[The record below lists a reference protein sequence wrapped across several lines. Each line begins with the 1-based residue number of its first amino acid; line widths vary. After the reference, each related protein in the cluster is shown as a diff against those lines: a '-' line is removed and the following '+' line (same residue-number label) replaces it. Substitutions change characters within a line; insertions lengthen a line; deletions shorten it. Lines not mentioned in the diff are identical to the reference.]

1 MNPFIAALF
10 NRYGFYV
17 AIAIMVIA
25 TVAYQRNEL
34 VDLRAYNETLEST
47 LIITQRERDEAISIA
62 ESNVA
67 KLSDNQT
74 KLDVLSKSNSKL
86 KGELNEIRSK
96 LDVYRNDEGKVA
108 ASPATYQPLV
118 SDATRR
124 VFSEIACETGST
136 QHCLGEGGEAR
147 ATPRPD
153 SKPVS
158 NK

>member
-10 NRYGFYV
+10 NRYGLYV
-17 AIAIMVIA
+17 AIAIMVIV
-25 TVAYQRNEL
+25 TVVYQRNEL
-34 VDLRAYNETLEST
+34 VDLRDYNETLEST
-47 LIITQRERDEAISIA
+47 LIITRRERDEATSIA

-86 KGELNEIRSK
+86 KGELNEIKSK

-108 ASPATYQPLV
+108 ASPATYQPIV
-118 SDATRR
+118 NDATRR
-124 VFSEIACETGST
+124 VFDEIACETGST
-136 QHCLGEGGEAR
+136 KHCLGEGGKAG
-147 ATPRPD
+147 TTSSPD

-158 NK
+158 NQ